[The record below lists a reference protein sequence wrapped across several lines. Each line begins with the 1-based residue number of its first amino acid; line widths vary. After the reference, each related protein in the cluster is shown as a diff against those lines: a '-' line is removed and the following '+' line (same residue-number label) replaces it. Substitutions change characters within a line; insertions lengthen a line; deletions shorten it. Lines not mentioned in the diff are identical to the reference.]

1 EVVVLRRNVRLRPP
15 RPPIAVEPEPKPEPK
30 SEPKS
35 EPATVE
41 AVASARVLTPVS
53 GHNPTP
59 VYPRAARRHHIEGI
73 VMIRVDVDD
82 DGVAIRCAVLT
93 TSGCTLLDDAALRA
107 ARQWRFDGGP
117 GVIDLPFRFE
127 LVRRS

>member
-1 EVVVLRRNVRLRPP
+1 MMARRRQLAQMEQADAQRAMSGHQWDKVGLGPGLRQPLFTQRP
-15 RPPIAVEPEPKPEPK
+15 
-30 SEPKS
+30 
-35 EPATVE
+35 
-41 AVASARVLTPVS
+41 SARVLTPVS